1 MRSPA
6 APPPGRSAPAA
17 APARGWRRWVRA
29 WALACCAAL
38 LAACASVPD
47 AQERAA
53 RKAQAGLST
62 DAAQDSYRRGQAIAA
77 DPRNASRD
85 FLARHLAV
93 EEAVSGAP
101 LTAGNRD
108 RKSVV

>member
-1 MRSPA
+1 M
-6 APPPGRSAPAA
+6 
-17 APARGWRRWVRA
+17 
-29 WALACCAAL
+29 
-38 LAACASVPD
+38 PD

-77 DPRNASRD
+77 DPRNANRD

-101 LTAGNRD
+101 
-108 RKSVV
+108 